1 MAQTRRVPK
10 RVQKKQAG
18 FGVDRNKQSKYDA
31 FVVRPPLSERL
42 REFKQRRRLKS
53 KEDAREKTEK
63 LLIDLSACI
72 PAESY
77 RSLLRAIG
85 QDGMVELVSFAG
97 SVSAAGELVKGIS
110 SDGIVRLVSF
120 AGSTRAIGKLV
131 KDIDPKL
138 IANVLSKE
146 KDWKDLKV
154 VVASLKSLRKNKKKG
169 KNTGRGS

>member
-120 AGSTRAIGKLV
+120 AGSTRAVGKLV
-131 KDIDPKL
+131 KDVDPKL

-146 KDWKDLKV
+146 KDLNVAWSSLK
-154 VVASLKSLRKNKKKG
+154 SLQRKKKSLRKN
-169 KNTGRGS
+169 R